1 MVKSPRWLR
10 PHKITV
16 INVLLENTAGEEQTS
31 TTELRHVKV
40 EAKRKAVYGTTGR
53 SFTDTVTV
61 VIDANDIDADKA
73 LVDPADFNDPTSQ
86 FTLRVGDRVRFNDQ
100 ELEISG
106 VNRVNP
112 LRSAPEF
119 IEVSAS

>member
-1 MVKSPRWLR
+1 MKLR
-10 PHKITV
+10 ELLRNIQ
-16 INVLLENTAGEEQTS
+16 VLDS
-31 TTELRHVKV
+31 C
-40 EAKRKAVYGTTGR
+40 
-53 SFTDTVTV
+53 
-61 VIDANDIDADKA
+61 
-73 LVDPADFNDPTSQ
+73 VDM
-86 FTLRVGDRVRFNDQ
+86 